1 MTKEQYDKATEINKE
16 IQKYGDL
23 IARIKQGL
31 STKKVGDSI
40 AEGKLKKNGGD
51 HNAKWQ
57 LLRFFQL
64 RLEKEKVI
72 VMPHYEFARG
82 IEMDAEPELIAVILD
97 YLEKKKKSY
106 EAEFEKIGG
115 EDRDRE
121 ENAAD

>member
-40 AEGKLKKNGGD
+40 AKGKLKKDGGD
-51 HNAKWQ
+51 HNAGWQ

-72 VMPHYEFARG
+72 VMPHYEFAQ
-82 IEMDAEPELIAVILD
+82 
-97 YLEKKKKSY
+97 
-106 EAEFEKIGG
+106 IG
-115 EDRDRE
+115 R
-121 ENAAD
+121 AHV